1 MQTID
6 PFHIKRLSKLDPR
19 RLAFTAY
26 ARAIEY
32 YARARFSSF
41 EIPAKGSD
49 VTARP
54 AGPDIA
60 DTDVN
65 SEQMAVLSKHFS
77 LAQERLGGSAVE
89 VGAFRGVTTRMLAER
104 AKGKVFAVDPYSGYG
119 GSERDYA
126 IFRER
131 TSGLP
136 KVTHIRKPSGIAAHD
151 LLAEKISFIFID
163 AVHDFVNVAFD
174 RDTWFAL
181 LQPGGLIAFHDVD
194 EIRFAGSRRAAYQLG
209 ERATLVAHVPGLAI
223 FEKAPHPATD
233 QAATKP

>member
-1 MQTID
+1 MID

-26 ARAIEY
+26 ARASEY
-32 YARARFSSF
+32 YARARFTSF
-41 EIPAKGSD
+41 EIPAKGLNG
-49 VTARP
+49 TASP
-54 AGPDIA
+54 SAPDIL

-65 SEQMAVLSKHFS
+65 SQQMAVLSKHFS
-77 LAQERLGGSAVE
+77 QIQDRLGGSAVE
-89 VGAFRGVTTRMLAER
+89 VGAFRGVTTQMLAEQ
-104 AKGKVFAVDPYSGYG
+104 AKGTVYAVDPYSGYG
-119 GSERDYA
+119 GSERDFA

-131 TSGLP
+131 TGHLAN
-136 KVTHIRKPSGIAAHD
+136 VTHVRKPSGVAAQE
-151 LLAEKISFIFID
+151 LRGEKISFIFID

-209 ERATLVAHVPGLAI
+209 ERATLAAHVPGLAI
-223 FEKAPHPATD
+223 FEKTAPSLMD
-233 QAATKP
+233 QTATKP